1 MVHLRILF
9 QSVASFNCRDFVCI
23 RVVALW
29 FGGCNDAYSDL
40 ILFVSFWSLC
50 QTILEMIEARDVG
63 RLESFVGLHATHA
76 YEQVLSIGTGDCIDA
91 AFRLN
96 ASR

>member
-9 QSVASFNCRDFVCI
+9 QSVASSTRWDFVCI
-23 RVVALW
+23 HVVSLW
-29 FGGCNDAYSDL
+29 LGGCTDGYSDL
-40 ILFVSFWSLC
+40 MLFAAFWSFC
-50 QTILEMIEARDVG
+50 PIILEMIEARDVG